1 LGGNEG
7 FSGSEKT
14 FIKSMKTS
22 HSTLLLPVFSLAA
35 AALFTFGVVS
45 PSANA
50 ATATWDAGGGA
61 NDNWDYQSVP
71 GTYDNWA
78 GNLLPAAADD
88 VIFQNVASTGNSIS
102 LNGDRTVNSLTLNQT
117 ITQNFSIDNN
127 ILTVTSGSITRN
139 AGSLGNN
146 DITSTI
152 LLGANGVIVNTSAS
166 GRLAVRVVDDGA
178 ATFDVS
184 YRGIGGTLV
193 STVMDGASTYG
204 GASFIAG
211 TNLTL
216 NAATRIASILN
227 SSSITVTSGGLILG
241 AAAGTAAPDNGT
253 TTFGRIGNSA
263 LVTLLG
269 GGRLTMLGSNNQTGD
284 NATERFGTL
293 AFATGNSTLRVTSG
307 TGVANATLF
316 ASAFSRDGTN
326 NGTRA
331 TVFIDQNGT
340 TQQLGLSE
348 FIKGV
353 SYTGL
358 ATVGGGGSR
367 ATDDSIVPYMTV
379 DNVFGTSGRGD
390 SFVRVDSTNGL
401 VPLALADYATNI
413 NAVNGDGNDNV
424 RLSGSAATFTM
435 NASTTINALVLD
447 NLSSVSS
454 ATELTGSA
462 GTTLTVKS
470 GAILGA
476 STGGVNAGS
485 RLSVPNLAFGSVE
498 GVLTSFTTS
507 GSGFQVTSNIT
518 GSNGL
523 TLNGGSNLQLTG
535 NNSGLSGP
543 VTVNSGRL
551 SPGVNGLNINTPLRT
566 RAGATVAAPS
576 ASGGVTLT
584 VPSVSGAG
592 ILEVSTNSGAMYI
605 SGTAATGLSGF
616 TLLAGGSISPGDAP
630 QFPGA
635 TLNTGTLTFRNA
647 GVGSPGG
654 NLAVRLNGG
663 TLNIDLAS
671 RDYFDSLALTTAQ
684 ATPAV
689 TLTLDG
695 STTLALTLGFA
706 PVLGDLFKI
715 VDVAGTI
722 GSTGSFSNLNAVTT
736 TFESNLYDF
745 SILYNSSLGGG
756 TGNDIVLRLD
766 NIVVVPEP
774 ATWALLASSLAAVM
788 VLRRRRRL

>member
-1 LGGNEG
+1 
-7 FSGSEKT
+7 
-14 FIKSMKTS
+14 MKTS
-22 HSTLLLPVFSLAA
+22 HFSLLLAVFSLTA
-35 AALFTFGVVS
+35 AALFTFGAVS

-71 GTYDNWA
+71 GTYDNWV

-88 VIFQNVASTGNSIS
+88 VIFQNVAPTGNSIS

-139 AGSLGNN
+139 AGSLGDNN
-146 DITSTI
+146 IASTI
-152 LLGANGVIVNTSAS
+152 LLGTNGVILNNSGN
-166 GRLAVRVVDDGA
+166 GRLLVRVVDDGA
-178 ATFDVS
+178 STFDVS
-184 YRGIGGTLV
+184 YRGIGGSLV
-193 STVMDGASTYG
+193 STVMEGASTYG
-204 GASFIAG
+204 GDSFIAG

-216 NAATRIASILN
+216 NAATRIASIVN
-227 SSSITVTSGGLILG
+227 SPSITAVSGGLILG
-241 AAAGTAAPDNGT
+241 AGAGTAAPDNGT

-263 LVTLLG
+263 PVTLY

-293 AFATGNSTLRVTSG
+293 GFATGLSTLRVTRG
-307 TGVANATLF
+307 TGTADATLF
-316 ASAFSRDGTN
+316 ASAFSRDGTT
-326 NGTRA
+326 NGTRG
-331 TVFIDQNGT
+331 TVFIDQNST

-353 SYTGL
+353 NYTGL

-367 ATDDSIVPYMTV
+367 ATDDSIVPYMSV
-379 DNVFGTSGRGD
+379 DNAFSTQSRAD
-390 SFVRVDSTNGL
+390 SFIRVDPTNGL
-401 VPLALADYATNI
+401 VPLALADYATDI
-413 NAVNGDGNDNV
+413 NAVSGDGNDNV

-462 GTTLTVKS
+462 GTILTVKS

-476 STGGVNAGS
+476 ATGAASAGNK
-485 RLSVPNLAFGSVE
+485 LSVPTLAFGSVE
-498 GVLTSFTTS
+498 GVLTNVSTS
-507 GSGFQVTSNIT
+507 GSGFQVTSSIT
-518 GSNGL
+518 GNNGL
-523 TLNGGSNLQLTG
+523 TFNGGINLQLTG

-543 VTVNSGRL
+543 VTVNSGKL

-566 RAGATVAAPS
+566 RAGATVVAPS

-592 ILEVSTNSGAMYI
+592 TLEVSSSGNAMYI
-605 SGTAATGLSGF
+605 SGTAATGLAGF

-630 QFPGA
+630 QFPGT
-635 TLNTGTLTFRNA
+635 TLNTGTLTFRNSTSGT
-647 GVGSPGG
+647 GVSSS
-654 NLAVRLNGG
+654 LAVRLNGG

-671 RDYFDSLALTTAQ
+671 LDYFDSLALTTLQ

-706 PVLGDLFKI
+706 PVLGDFFKI
-715 VDVAGTI
+715 VDVAGTTA
-722 GSTGSFSNLNAVTT
+722 STGSFSNLNSVTT
-736 TFESNLYDF
+736 TYESNLYDF

-788 VLRRRRRL
+788 VFRRRMRS